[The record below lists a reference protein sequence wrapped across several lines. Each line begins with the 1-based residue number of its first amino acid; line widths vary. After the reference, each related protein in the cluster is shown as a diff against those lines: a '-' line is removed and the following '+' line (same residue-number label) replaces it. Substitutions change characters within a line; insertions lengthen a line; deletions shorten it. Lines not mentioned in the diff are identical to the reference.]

1 MEEDYEEEEE
11 HFLPNR
17 IPQEASSSSSPTTT
31 TAVFSSNRNRVVHSP
46 IEGSP
51 FRFSGLKSRSVAAE
65 LSSINGAGDLSSPPH
80 LLSPD
85 HDDDMDRRLRSLP
98 ARRKQSTKP
107 SASVFNNSNKDIRRT
122 TVGVMPS
129 ARGSVTT
136 LVSRN
141 NRFSLPPVS
150 TATAYD
156 LQQHPP
162 PSTASSSSVNATAT
176 VDPRTKLQAILR
188 TISSTEWSVKHCL
201 VTIIITTTFILLLH
215 CINEHPIIIDLLLIG
230 RTK

>member
-11 HFLPNR
+11 HLPNR
-17 IPQEASSSSSPTTT
+17 IPQEASSSSPT

-65 LSSINGAGDLSSPPH
+65 LSSINGAGDLNSPPH

-107 SASVFNNSNKDIRRT
+107 SANVFNSNSNKDIRRT

-201 VTIIITTTFILLLH
+201 VTTTITTTTFFIIALH
-215 CINEHPIIIDLLLIG
+215 Q
-230 RTK
+230 